1 MFALRNKGGK
11 PAVEV
16 LVEVFKARS
25 ALIKHEV
32 AYVLGQVG
40 HGLVKGWARL
50 GDGVQAGPGWAAWG
64 PDRLEWLRSHIY
76 VNQLATLVLLPPSS
90 ICVTCLPLLR

>member
-40 HGLVKGWARL
+40 ARV
-50 GDGVQAGPGWAAWG
+50 GV
-64 PDRLEWLRSHIY
+64 
-76 VNQLATLVLLPPSS
+76 
-90 ICVTCLPLLR
+90 

>member
-40 HGLVKGWARL
+40 HGLGKGWARL
-50 GDGVQAGPGWAAWG
+50 GGMGSGL
-64 PDRLEWLRSHIY
+64 DR
-76 VNQLATLVLLPPSS
+76 VGQLGAQTSLNGCALTFV
-90 ICVTCLPLLR
+90 